1 MFRDASGPF
10 GDRTW
15 RLPTRRAGTWVA
27 VSVDLW
33 AMPTLARIDEH
44 GTTRTHFGPSCT
56 PTQSRERAAAANQP
70 ADTFGDDDLAAL
82 MSDGTPGV
90 IYVWSPHMPLSV
102 DAYHH
107 VVRATA
113 DLGVTMTALLDRAVD
128 LSYAESIAASAA
140 IPEDARRTFRSVEL
154 TFRNATVHA
163 RRSLSTQTAVYS
175 DWPFRAI
182 GTGPDIAPSS
192 RTGSRTQMV
201 SIHRFLKRDSS

>member
-1 MFRDASGPF
+1 M
-10 GDRTW
+10 
-15 RLPTRRAGTWVA
+15 
-27 VSVDLW
+27 SVDLW

-56 PTQSRERAAAANQP
+56 PTQSRERAAAVNQP

-107 VVRATA
+107 VVRVTA

-128 LSYAESIAASAA
+128 PSYAESIAASSA
-140 IPEDARRTFRSVEL
+140 IPEDARRTLRSVEL

-163 RRSLSTQTAVYS
+163 PSLLVYADGRVLGLAVPGYR
-175 DWPFRAI
+175 DGAGYRAVI
-182 GTGPDIAPSS
+182 ENRLENTDG
-192 RTGSRTQMV
+192 
-201 SIHRFLKRDSS
+201 FDSSIPETR